1 MNPSFNPS
9 QLDDPLIYHIQV
21 QGTLDPSWST
31 RMEGLS
37 IEVCHSENASTCTL
51 LSGVLQDQAALN
63 GVLSTLYM
71 LGFPLLEV
79 KTCRPTRLQCE

>member
-1 MNPSFNPS
+1 MNSIYNTS
-9 QLDDPLIYHIQV
+9 QFDDPLIYQIQV

-37 IEVCHSENASTCTL
+37 IEVCRREEASTCTQ

-79 KTCRPTRLQCE
+79 KTRRPSKP